1 MSDPQWSV
9 AGGGYEAAND
19 LGGDIRSTV
28 GKLLEIDQAVYSQA
42 HETYL
47 HMSAERAAAIRQSAE
62 RLERLLV
69 DEAKASGYPLA
80 PFAKLTGRGSAT
92 MSRWGNAP
100 LLTSD
105 DDRHSQ

>member
-1 MSDPQWSV
+1 MSDQQWSA
-9 AGGGYEAAND
+9 AGGGHRAVND
-19 LGGDIRSTV
+19 FGGDIRSRV
-28 GKLLEIDQAVYSQA
+28 EELLEIDQAVYSQA

-47 HMSAERAAAIRQSAE
+47 HMSAGKAAAIRQSAE
-62 RLERLLV
+62 RLERLIV

>member
-9 AGGGYEAAND
+9 AGGGYEAVND

-69 DEAKASGYPLA
+69 DEAKAAIRQLLLRYFVQLRIAGGRLFLKA
-80 PFAKLTGRGSAT
+80 PR
-92 MSRWGNAP
+92 
-100 LLTSD
+100 
-105 DDRHSQ
+105 